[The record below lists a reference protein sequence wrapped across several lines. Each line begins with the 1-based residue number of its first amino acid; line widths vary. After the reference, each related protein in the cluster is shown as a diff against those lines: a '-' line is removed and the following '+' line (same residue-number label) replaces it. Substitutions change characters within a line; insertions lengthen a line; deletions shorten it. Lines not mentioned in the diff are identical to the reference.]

1 MAHRTNG
8 KPLTVEERQ
17 TLEAEHTFRRI
28 VELRLDPVRG
38 KFDAAHL
45 KEINRR
51 IFQDLPGLGFDD
63 VTPGLYRSPVPVG
76 NDWIKSRSLE
86 TVDASSNVAYS
97 PMDKEAQ
104 ARIDDVLKLANPA
117 ALGKLKKTDFT
128 QAIGKLYTELDYIHP
143 FPDGNSRTL
152 REFTRQLVDESG
164 YRLDWEQ
171 FGKSPVGR
179 DLLYIARDRSVNELA
194 LPHIRHASTKRDV
207 MMTMDQFEGNRD
219 LPSLLRDAV
228 RPARAIA
235 FEQLPESD
243 ALRAHSD
250 LGEAFKTMRA
260 ASQYFE
266 EKIPGDAS
274 ARADALLAVRQHVQ
288 TRLNQGE
295 TRDFRQSPSGKQ
307 RARGVSAKQRNGMP
321 GPFDVGWNR
330 SRKRPE

>member
-1 MAHRTNG
+1 MAQPKNG
-8 KPLTVEERQ
+8 KSLTVEERQ

-28 VELRLDPVRG
+28 VELHLDPVRG
-38 KFDAAHL
+38 KFDAVHL

-51 IFQDLPGLGFDD
+51 IFQDLPGLDFDD
-63 VTPGLYRSPVPVG
+63 VTPGQYRPPVEAG

-86 TVDASSNVAYS
+86 TVEASSNVAYS
-97 PMDKEAQ
+97 PMGKEGQ

-117 ALGKLKKTDFT
+117 ALAKLKTTKFT

-152 REFTRQLVDESG
+152 REFTRQLADESG

-194 LPHIRHASTKRDV
+194 LPHIRHAGTKRDV

-219 LPSLLRDAV
+219 LPNLLRDAV

-235 FEQLPESD
+235 FE
-243 ALRAHSD
+243 
-250 LGEAFKTMRA
+250 
-260 ASQYFE
+260 
-266 EKIPGDAS
+266 
-274 ARADALLAVRQHVQ
+274 
-288 TRLNQGE
+288 
-295 TRDFRQSPSGKQ
+295 
-307 RARGVSAKQRNGMP
+307 
-321 GPFDVGWNR
+321 
-330 SRKRPE
+330 

>member
-1 MAHRTNG
+1 MAHPKNG

-17 TLEAEHTFRRI
+17 TLEAKHTFRRI
-28 VELRLDPVRG
+28 VELHLDPVRG

-63 VTPGLYRSPVPVG
+63 VTPGQYRPPVEAG

-86 TVDASSNVAYS
+86 TVEASSNVAYS
-97 PMDKEAQ
+97 PMGKEAQ
-104 ARIDDVLKLANPA
+104 ARIDDVLKQANPA
-117 ALGKLKKTDFT
+117 ALGKLNTTDFT
-128 QAIGKLYTELDYIHP
+128 QALGKLYTELDYIHS

-152 REFTRQLVDESG
+152 REFTRQLADESG

-179 DLLYIARDRSVNELA
+179 DLLYIARDRSVNKLA
-194 LPHIRHASTKRDV
+194 LPHIRHAGTKRDV

-219 LPSLLRDAV
+219 FPNLLRDAV

-266 EKIPGDAS
+266 ANISGDAS
-274 ARADALLAVRQHVQ
+274 AWADALLTVRQHVQ
-288 TRLNQGE
+288 KKLNQGE
-295 TRDFRQSPSGKQ
+295 TRDFRQSPSDKQ
-307 RARGVSAKQRNGMP
+307 RVRGVPARQPQQGRAGDKDQQH
-321 GPFDVGWNR
+321 
-330 SRKRPE
+330 

>member
-1 MAHRTNG
+1 MAPPSEREWLEGLFTAHRI
-8 KPLTVEERQ
+8 
-17 TLEAEHTFRRI
+17 A
-28 VELRLDPVRG
+28 ELRLDPVRG

-45 KEINRR
+45 KEVNRR

-63 VTPGLYRSPVPVG
+63 VTPGQYRPPVEAG

-86 TVDASSNVAYS
+86 TVEASSNVAYS
-97 PMDKEAQ
+97 PMGKEAQ

-117 ALGKLKKTDFT
+117 ALAKLKTTDFI
-128 QAIGKLYTELDYIHP
+128 QVIGRLYTELDYIHP

-152 REFTRQLVDESG
+152 REFTRQLADESG

-219 LPSLLRDAV
+219 LPNLLRDAV

-235 FEQLPESD
+235 FE
-243 ALRAHSD
+243 
-250 LGEAFKTMRA
+250 
-260 ASQYFE
+260 
-266 EKIPGDAS
+266 
-274 ARADALLAVRQHVQ
+274 
-288 TRLNQGE
+288 
-295 TRDFRQSPSGKQ
+295 
-307 RARGVSAKQRNGMP
+307 
-321 GPFDVGWNR
+321 
-330 SRKRPE
+330 

>member
-1 MAHRTNG
+1 MA
-8 KPLTVEERQ
+8 
-17 TLEAEHTFRRI
+17 A
-28 VELRLDPVRG
+28 
-38 KFDAAHL
+38 
-45 KEINRR
+45 
-51 IFQDLPGLGFDD
+51 
-63 VTPGLYRSPVPVG
+63 G

-97 PMDKEAQ
+97 PMHKEAQ
-104 ARIDDVLKLANPA
+104 ARIDDVLKQANPA
-117 ALGKLKKTDFT
+117 ALGKFKISDFA

-152 REFTRQLVDESG
+152 REFTRQLADESG

-194 LPHIRHASTKRDV
+194 LPHIRHAGTKRDV

-219 LPSLLRDAV
+219 LPNLLRGAV

-266 EKIPGDAS
+266 AKIPGDAS
-274 ARADALLAVRQHVQ
+274 VRADALLAVRRHVQ
-288 TRLNQGE
+288 TKLNQGE
-295 TRDFRQSPSGKQ
+295 TRDFRQSPSDKQ
-307 RARGVSAKQRNGMP
+307 RIRGVPA
-321 GPFDVGWNR
+321 
-330 SRKRPE
+330 

>member
-1 MAHRTNG
+1 M
-8 KPLTVEERQ
+8 P
-17 TLEAEHTFRRI
+17 
-28 VELRLDPVRG
+28 
-38 KFDAAHL
+38 L

-128 QAIGKLYTELDYIHP
+128 QAIGKLYIELDYIHP

-179 DLLYIARDRSVNELA
+179 DLLYIARDRSVNKLA
-194 LPHIRHASTKRDV
+194 LPHIRHAGTKRDV

-219 LPSLLRDAV
+219 FPNLLRDAV

-266 EKIPGDAS
+266 AKIPGDAS

-288 TRLNQGE
+288 TKLNQGGNA
-295 TRDFRQSPSGKQ
+295 RFQAVAQRQAADQ
-307 RARGVSAKQRNGMP
+307 E
-321 GPFDVGWNR
+321 W
-330 SRKRPE
+330 SRQATGAG